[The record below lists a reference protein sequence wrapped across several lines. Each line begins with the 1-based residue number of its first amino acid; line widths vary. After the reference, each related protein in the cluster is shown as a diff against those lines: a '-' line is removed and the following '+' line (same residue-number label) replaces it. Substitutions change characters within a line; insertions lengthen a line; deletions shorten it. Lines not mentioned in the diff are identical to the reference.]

1 MMYQKLKIYFNKLNI
16 SLFIFLFVNFIFSI
30 KYLSRAT
37 NYYLVFSIFILALY
51 FCLWKYRSLL
61 KKHFFCSNKI
71 NFFILLL
78 FVIASIFI
86 FNKINV
92 NSLNVDRWSVITS
105 FWNNFFNDEYVYFAK
120 SNVGNPPGPMPFYF
134 ILALPFYL
142 NGELGYF
149 SIVGIIAFYLLVRK
163 TKKELYIQTTSLLLI
178 SGSVFYLW
186 EIVCRSNIFLNGT
199 LVLCALVYFLN
210 LKNLNLK
217 RTLISGIIIGLVIS
231 TRNVFVIPFIIAFVF
246 SLKTKNVTIQQVAL
260 LGIVSLSTFLMT
272 FLPFV
277 WNHFEDFKVM
287 NPFIVQSTFLIPFEY
302 TLLFIG
308 LSFIA
313 GFLCKKSCDVY
324 YYSGLIL
331 FLSISIY
338 FTYHIVKNG
347 FDTTFFKS
355 YADISYFI
363 LCIPFSLYYLMEK
376 KSNLEK

>member
-1 MMYQKLKIYFNKLNI
+1 MYQKLKIYFNKLNI
-16 SLFIFLFVNFIFSI
+16 SLFIILFVNFIFSV

-37 NYYLVFSIFILALY
+37 NYYLVLSFFILALY

-61 KKHFFCSNKI
+61 KKQFFCSNRI
-71 NFFILLL
+71 NYLILLL
-78 FVIASIFI
+78 FAIVSIFI

-105 FWNNFFNDEYVYFAK
+105 FWNNFFNGEYVYFAK

-142 NGELGYF
+142 IGELGYF
-149 SIVGIIAFYLLVRK
+149 SILGIITFYFLMRK
-163 TKKELYIQTTSLLLI
+163 TKTELYIQTTFLLLI
-178 SGSVFYLW
+178 SGSIFYLW

-199 LVLCALVYFLN
+199 LVLCTLVYFLN
-210 LKNLNLK
+210 VKILDLK
-217 RTLISGIIIGLVIS
+217 RTLISGVIIGSVIS
-231 TRNVFVIPFIIAFVF
+231 TRNVFIIPFIIAFLF
-246 SLKTKNVTIQQVAL
+246 SLKTNNFTIKQVGV
-260 LGIVSLSTFLMT
+260 LGLVSFSTFLIT

-277 WNHFEDFKVM
+277 WNHFEYFKVM

-313 GFLCKKSCDVY
+313 GFLCKKTRDVY
-324 YYSGLIL
+324 FYSSLIL

-338 FTYHIVKNG
+338 FTYHILKIG
-347 FDTTFFKS
+347 FNNTFFGS
-355 YADISYFI
+355 EADISYYI
-363 LCIPFSLYYLMEK
+363 LCVPFALYYLTGK
-376 KSNLEK
+376 K